1 MSAEQSGMNGDK
13 RSPFPPSFSPPPQ
26 NRRLLAPPSQ
36 VAPRSSSLPP
46 PDQSR
51 RRPPR
56 QTAQIDQDDNVE
68 ATFDFMA
75 KVPSLSM
82 FGFGL
87 GNQATANADSTSD
100 EDFEEQQH
108 EMVDLRSSDVTAN
121 GVPAAADA
129 NAKSEDNSHAGRS
142 PRTVWGSGFGL
153 NLPAMPAMPALPAM
167 PAMPAMPAIPA
178 MPALPTLLPSMFS
191 KTPSAASA
199 EAAVQQNY
207 QRDPSPDASAG
218 AAAASALKKA
228 WSSLT
233 SLNTRHLRPCG
244 HRHPFHFLD
253 GDLVLL
259 GGMYGSFLADKKTGQ
274 TAWLTTDHLFG
285 FTSVDVG
292 LSLDDVDDRL
302 VPAGVLDRIGPINIC
317 ADLVREFTA
326 QAACS
331 KGKFRFSPFGYDWR
345 RDPEHSAKAL
355 EAHLEEIYAR
365 NGGHPIT
372 VVAHSMGGLITLAV
386 VNRRPDLV
394 RGVVF
399 VGTPFGGVPC
409 ILWQLRRGIPFF
421 LNKGLMSPDLH
432 FAARS
437 SFVFLPMD
445 GRALVVDGKQN
456 GAAPAPA
463 APDDAAN
470 TSGDEDYLI
479 DFYSADEWIHHT
491 LSHTLHRAA
500 KSSAAALEAHKQ
512 YLQRTLHAAKA
523 FRQSLAFDPE
533 KKYPP
538 LTHLVSTAWPT
549 PTRIKC
555 TTTTPPSPPKPTAA
569 GNLTAA
575 TSTGTATKSD
585 ATSPAVVPHVET
597 KFLWPTRF
605 KDGDGIVTRDSMTLP
620 PGFDVS
626 YVDTAIGHWGSM
638 NDMGGIRSC
647 LKKIVAHERKGK
659 PSGPSRRHSRTSEV
673 AVSDLPSAANRK
685 NSAISD
691 PQLLRDDL
699 VSEPP
704 ASGEHGTASQ
714 VNGSDPL
721 GAVQAVFIEPLPRS
735 TPHPM

>member
-1 MSAEQSGMNGDK
+1 MNGDN
-13 RSPFPPSFSPPPQ
+13 RSPPPQSFSPPPQ
-26 NRRLLAPPSQ
+26 SRRLLAPPSP

-46 PDQSR
+46 PNHSR
-51 RRPPR
+51 RPRPR
-56 QTAQIDQDDNVE
+56 QTAQVDHDDNVE

-87 GNQATANADSTSD
+87 GNQAAASADSTSD
-100 EDFEEQQH
+100 EDFDEQH
-108 EMVDLRSSDVTAN
+108 EMVDFKSRNETHDVA
-121 GVPAAADA
+121 VAADA
-129 NAKSEDNSHAGRS
+129 KVEDNSDAS
-142 PRTVWGSGFGL
+142 PRGWTVWGGAFGL
-153 NLPAMPAMPALPAM
+153 NFPTMPAMPVMSTLPAMPT
-167 PAMPAMPAIPA
+167 MPAMPAI
-178 MPALPTLLPSMFS
+178 PALPTLLPSMFS
-191 KTPSAASA
+191 KASSAAPA
-199 EAAVQQNY
+199 ETDPQQNHD
-207 QRDPSPDASAG
+207 RDPSPDASAG
-218 AAAASALKKA
+218 TAAASAWKKA

-244 HRHPFHFLD
+244 HRHPFHFLE

-331 KGKFRFSPFGYDWR
+331 DGKFRFSPFGYDWR

-355 EAHLEEIYAR
+355 EAHLEEIYTR
-365 NGGHPIT
+365 NGGRPIT

-421 LNKGLMSPDLH
+421 FNKGLMSADLH

-445 GRALVVDGKQN
+445 GRALVVDAKQN
-456 GAAPAPA
+456 GVAPAPA
-463 APDDAAN
+463 VPDDASNA
-470 TSGDEDYLI
+470 SGEEDYLI

-491 LSHTLHRAA
+491 LSQTLHRAA
-500 KSSAAALEAHKQ
+500 KSSAAALDAHKQ

-533 KKYPP
+533 KKKKYPP

-555 TTTTPPSPPKPTAA
+555 TTTTPPSPPKPAAA
-569 GNLTAA
+569 GDATAA
-575 TSTGTATKSD
+575 TATATTSD

-626 YVDTAIGHWGSM
+626 YLDTAIGHWGSM
-638 NDMGGIRSC
+638 NDLGGIRSC
-647 LKKIVAHERKGK
+647 LKKIVTHERKGK
-659 PSGPSRRHSRTSEV
+659 PGAP
-673 AVSDLPSAANRK
+673 LPAARK
-685 NSAISD
+685 DSAISD
-691 PQLLRDDL
+691 PKLLRDDF
-699 VSEPP
+699 VF
-704 ASGEHGTASQ
+704 EHAPQ
-714 VNGSDPL
+714 DKGSDPL
-721 GAVQAVFIEPLPRS
+721 GAVQALL
-735 TPHPM
+735 